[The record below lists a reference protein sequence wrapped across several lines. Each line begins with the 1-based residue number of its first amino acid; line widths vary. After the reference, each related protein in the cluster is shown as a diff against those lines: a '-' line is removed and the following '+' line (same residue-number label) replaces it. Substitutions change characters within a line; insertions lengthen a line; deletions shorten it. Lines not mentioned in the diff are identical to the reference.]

1 MLDGLLRLVPH
12 AYPCHL
18 TRIQPGCV
26 NEDGLKEILS
36 VCAPSLVDR
45 KLRGRV
51 HAMFCQDV

>member
-12 AYPCHL
+12 AYLCHL

-26 NEDGLKEILS
+26 NENRLEGILS
-36 VCAPSLVDR
+36 GYAPSLVDR

-51 HAMFCQDV
+51 HAMFCRDV